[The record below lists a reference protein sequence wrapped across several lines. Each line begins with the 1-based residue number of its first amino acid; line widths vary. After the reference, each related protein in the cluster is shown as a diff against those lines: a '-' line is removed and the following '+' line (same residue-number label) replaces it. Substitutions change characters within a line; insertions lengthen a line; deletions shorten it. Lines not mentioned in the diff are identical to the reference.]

1 MAGFPKTDD
10 FVALMRP
17 RAMSLAEDGLLD
29 VDRSTQKVQ
38 SFKVSYQS
46 HRLVN
51 NAKLRKMQHRSS
63 SKSCLICW

>member
-17 RAMSLAEDGLLD
+17 KSMSLAEDGLLD

-46 HRLVN
+46 HRLVYN
-51 NAKLRKMQHRSS
+51 GKLRRMQYRSS